1 MEYNSTREKLKFPE
15 YGRHVQ
21 NLVDFLRTIEDPQEK
36 QAYAERIVDLMYLVD
51 YQERNN
57 FDNRAKLW
65 KHLYMIAEYDLEG
78 IIPIVGEIPTPENT
92 VEKLYEVEYPQ
103 RNPRFRHYGNNV
115 MALIEKAKAMEDPEK
130 KKAFINVIGSYMKMA
145 YKNWNREHYVN
156 DEVIKTDLVTISG
169 GEIQAED
176 SVVLDFL
183 TYQNRGP
190 HQNHNKDQHQ
200 HRKRKRPKDS
210 SRGRSN
216 RSRKRY

>member
-21 NLVDFLRTIEDPQEK
+21 KLVDFLRSLEDAKEK
-36 QAYAERIVDLMYLVD
+36 QAYAESIVNLMYLVD
-51 YQERNN
+51 HQERHN

-78 IIPIVGEIPTPENT
+78 VTPTVGEIPTPENT
-92 VEKLYEVEYPQ
+92 VEMLHKVEYPQ

-115 MALIEKAKAMEDPEK
+115 MRLIEKAKSMEDPEK

-145 YKNWNREHYVN
+145 YKNWNKEHYVN
-156 DEVIKTDLVTISG
+156 DEVIKSDLIRISDG
-169 GEIQAED
+169 DIEVDESMA
-176 SVVLDFL
+176 LNFL
-183 TYQNRGP
+183 SNQSKGP
-190 HQNHNKDQHQ
+190 SQSYSSNQ
-200 HRKRKRPKDS
+200 RKRKRSKDS
-210 SRGRSN
+210 NRGKGG